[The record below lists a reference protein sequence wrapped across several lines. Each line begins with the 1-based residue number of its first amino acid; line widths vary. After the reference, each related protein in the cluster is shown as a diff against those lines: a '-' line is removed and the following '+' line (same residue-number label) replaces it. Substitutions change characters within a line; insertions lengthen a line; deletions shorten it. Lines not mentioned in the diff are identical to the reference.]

1 MEETASKGEGNRDRA
16 GEWLS
21 MFGIEEPSKVDRE
34 RKILSFHSFLALSTH
49 TIPIRLHYSIDNI
62 TLIGQSITSN
72 TNTQCFFQ
80 HVLFFSISHPWSS
93 SLVLS
98 QPLLCVILRLLY
110 LEKADMP
117 PSHSSG

>member
-21 MFGIEEPSKVDRE
+21 TFGIEEPSKVDRE
-34 RKILSFHSFLALSTH
+34 RKILSFHSFLAFSTH

-62 TLIGQSITSN
+62 ALNGQSITSN
-72 TNTQCFFQ
+72 TNTQCFF
-80 HVLFFSISHPWSS
+80 LFFSISHPWSS
-93 SLVLS
+93 LVLS
-98 QPLLCVILRLLY
+98 QPLPCVILPLLY